1 LLSKDWGKNDV
12 NCEWLA
18 SRMFVEDSGA
28 NIKLSSQD
36 QSIPGVS
43 DRIVTITGT
52 LEQQL
57 RAVAL
62 ILTKLIEDPNYSQYV
77 NTPIS
82 YPGKTLIVNFC
93 LIKVYCWFSHILHR
107 L

>member
-1 LLSKDWGKNDV
+1 
-12 NCEWLA
+12 
-18 SRMFVEDSGA
+18 MFVEDSGA

-52 LEQQL
+52 LDQQL

>member
-1 LLSKDWGKNDV
+1 
-12 NCEWLA
+12 
-18 SRMFVEDSGA
+18 MFFFFS
-28 NIKLSSQD
+28 I
-36 QSIPGVS
+36 IPGVS
-43 DRIVTITGT
+43 DGIVTITGT

-82 YPGKTLIVNFC
+82 YPGKDIDCKLLLN
-93 LIKVYCWFSHILHR
+93 
-107 L
+107 